1 MKNKF
6 IVLIMLCALVMVGCS
21 KKDEKTLNVYNFGD
35 YIEQSLIDDFEKEYG
50 IKVVYDTYA
59 TNEDMY
65 YKLKQ
70 GGMNY
75 DLVFPSDYMIERMI
89 KEDMLEKIDYS
100 ELKNIQNIGDRF
112 LGLSYD
118 PENEYSVPYLWG
130 TLGII
135 YNKNT
140 VKEPIDSWDVLWDED
155 YKKEIL
161 MYDSLRDSLGLTLK
175 KLGYSM
181 STKNLD
187 ELEEAK
193 NELIKQKPLIRA
205 YVGDNVKDMMIEN
218 EAKIAVVYSGE
229 GLFMMEQNPEL
240 IYAIPKEGTN
250 LWFDTMAIP
259 KNAEHKNEAQ
269 LFIDF
274 ILRAESGKAIVDYIG
289 YSTPN
294 NATFDLLDE
303 DTKSMPGAYPSDEII
318 KKSEVFMDLGDFLK
332 EYNRVW
338 TEIKIN

>member
-140 VKEPIDSWDVLWDED
+140 VKEPIDSWNVLWDED

-303 DTKSMPGAYPSDEII
+303 DIKSMPGAYPSDEII

>member
-6 IVLIMLCALVMVGCS
+6 IVLIMLCSLVMVGCS

-35 YIEQSLIDDFEKEYG
+35 YIEQSLIDDFEEEYG

-89 KEDMLEKIDYS
+89 KEDMLEKIDYN

-193 NELIKQKPLIRA
+193 NELINQKPLIRA

-303 DTKSMPGAYPSDEII
+303 DIKSMPGAYPSDEII
-318 KKSEVFMDLGDFLK
+318 RKSEVFMDLGDFLK

>member
-140 VKEPIDSWDVLWDED
+140 VKEPIDSWNVLWDED